1 MLHIGTRKILWFQ
14 KEAFEMECCDAM
26 ARVGQKA
33 PLFTAD
39 GYNAKDPFK
48 TYSLADCK
56 GKRVL
61 LFFYP
66 GDFTYV

>member
-1 MLHIGTRKILWFQ
+1 MD
-14 KEAFEMECCDAM
+14 CCSTKV
-26 ARVGQKA
+26 RVGQAA

-39 GYNAKDPFK
+39 GYCGKNGFK
-48 TYSLADCK
+48 KFSLEDYR
-56 GKRVL
+56 GKWVL

>member
-1 MLHIGTRKILWFQ
+1 
-14 KEAFEMECCDAM
+14 MECCDAM

>member
-1 MLHIGTRKILWFQ
+1 
-14 KEAFEMECCDAM
+14 MEESNRV
-26 ARVGQKA
+26 RVGQKA
-33 PLFTAD
+33 PLFTAA
-39 GYNAKDPFK
+39 GYHGKKDFG
-48 TYSLADCK
+48 TFSLADCK